1 MTLVKWIPS
10 NSLIND
16 FDNMLDTMFNDGWN
30 RSLIKNNNLSVD
42 IIEKE
47 NEFEL
52 TADLPGFDKK
62 EINLSIQD
70 KVLSLI
76 ANHKSSS
83 DSKESYRL
91 RERNS
96 KSFNRSF
103 TLPENVIEEKINAK
117 FKNGSLKIT
126 LPLWQ
131 LIIFLL
137 NCQRIL
143 VLNLEME
150 Y

>member
-1 MTLVKWIPS
+1 MTLVKWIPRK
-10 NSLIND
+10 SLIND

-30 RSLIKNNNLSVD
+30 RSLIRNNNLSVD

-96 KSFNRSF
+96 KSLNRSF
-103 TLPENVIEEKINAK
+103 TLPKNVIEEKINAK
-117 FKNGSLKIT
+117 FKNGSLKVI
-126 LPLWQ
+126 LPKAE
-131 LIIFLL
+131 
-137 NCQRIL
+137 RI
-143 VLNLEME
+143 EPE
-150 Y
+150 IKKIKIS

>member
-10 NSLIND
+10 KSLIND

-62 EINLSIQD
+62 EINISIQD

-117 FKNGSLKIT
+117 FKNGSLKII
-126 LPLWQ
+126 LPKVEK
-131 LIIFLL
+131 IEPEIKK
-137 NCQRIL
+137 IKIS
-143 VLNLEME
+143 
-150 Y
+150 

>member
-1 MTLVKWIPS
+1 MTLVKWIPRK
-10 NSLIND
+10 SLIND

-30 RSLIKNNNLSVD
+30 GSLIRNNNLSVD

-52 TADLPGFDKK
+52 TADLPGFEKK

-103 TLPENVIEEKINAK
+103 TLPENVIEEKMNAK
-117 FKNGSLKIT
+117 FKNGSLKVI
-126 LPLWQ
+126 LPKAE
-131 LIIFLL
+131 
-137 NCQRIL
+137 RI
-143 VLNLEME
+143 EPE
-150 Y
+150 IKKIKIS

>member
-30 RSLIKNNNLSVD
+30 GSLIRNNNLSVD

-83 DSKESYRL
+83 DSKEAYRL

-117 FKNGSLKIT
+117 FKNGSLKII
-126 LPLWQ
+126 LPKVEK
-131 LIIFLL
+131 IEPEIKK
-137 NCQRIL
+137 IKIS
-143 VLNLEME
+143 
-150 Y
+150 YS

>member
-10 NSLIND
+10 KSLIND

-117 FKNGSLKIT
+117 FKNGSLKII
-126 LPLWQ
+126 LPKVEKTEPE
-131 LIIFLL
+131 IKKIK
-137 NCQRIL
+137 IS
-143 VLNLEME
+143 
-150 Y
+150 

>member
-1 MTLVKWIPS
+1 MTLVKWIPRK
-10 NSLIND
+10 SLIND
-16 FDNMLDTMFNDGWN
+16 FDNMLDAMFNDGWN
-30 RSLIKNNNLSVD
+30 RSLIRNNNLSVD

-83 DSKESYRL
+83 YSKESYRL

-96 KSFNRSF
+96 KSLNRSF
-103 TLPENVIEEKINAK
+103 TLPKNVIEEKINAK
-117 FKNGSLKIT
+117 FKNGSLKVI
-126 LPLWQ
+126 LPKAE
-131 LIIFLL
+131 
-137 NCQRIL
+137 RI
-143 VLNLEME
+143 EPE
-150 Y
+150 IKKIKIS

>member
-1 MTLVKWIPS
+1 MTLVKWIPR

-62 EINLSIQD
+62 EINLSIQN

-126 LPLWQ
+126 LPKVEK
-131 LIIFLL
+131 IEPEIKK
-137 NCQRIL
+137 IKIS
-143 VLNLEME
+143 
-150 Y
+150 

>member
-117 FKNGSLKIT
+117 LKNGSLKII
-126 LPLWQ
+126 LPKVEK
-131 LIIFLL
+131 IEPEIKK
-137 NCQRIL
+137 IKIS
-143 VLNLEME
+143 
-150 Y
+150 

>member
-1 MTLVKWIPS
+1 MTLVKWIPR

-117 FKNGSLKIT
+117 FKNGSLKII
-126 LPLWQ
+126 LPKVKK
-131 LIIFLL
+131 IEPEIKK
-137 NCQRIL
+137 IKIS
-143 VLNLEME
+143 
-150 Y
+150 

>member
-1 MTLVKWIPS
+1 MTLVKWIPR

-16 FDNMLDTMFNDGWN
+16 FDNMLDIMFNDGWN
-30 RSLIKNNNLSVD
+30 GTLIRNNNISVD

-103 TLPENVIEEKINAK
+103 TLPENVIDEKINAK
-117 FKNGSLKIT
+117 FNNGSLKII
-126 LPLWQ
+126 LPKVEK
-131 LIIFLL
+131 IEPEIKK
-137 NCQRIL
+137 IKIS
-143 VLNLEME
+143 
-150 Y
+150 

>member
-1 MTLVKWIPS
+1 MTLVKWIPRK
-10 NSLIND
+10 SLIND

-30 RSLIKNNNLSVD
+30 GSLIRNNNLSVD

-52 TADLPGFDKK
+52 TADLPGFEKK

-117 FKNGSLKIT
+117 FKNGSLKVI
-126 LPLWQ
+126 LPKAE
-131 LIIFLL
+131 
-137 NCQRIL
+137 RI
-143 VLNLEME
+143 EPE
-150 Y
+150 IKKIKIS

>member
-1 MTLVKWIPS
+1 MTLVKWIPRK
-10 NSLIND
+10 SLIND

-30 RSLIKNNNLSVD
+30 GSLIRNNNLSVD

-52 TADLPGFDKK
+52 TADLPGFEKK

-103 TLPENVIEEKINAK
+103 TLPENVIDEKINAK
-117 FKNGSLKIT
+117 FNNGSLKII
-126 LPLWQ
+126 LPKVEK
-131 LIIFLL
+131 IEPEIKK
-137 NCQRIL
+137 IKIS
-143 VLNLEME
+143 
-150 Y
+150 